1 MSESIYQVV
10 IVSRYTGRESVQYSG
25 ASAIDATDTYEMIMK
40 SQTTMKQFRV
50 VLRRLE
56 PVIVMESE

>member
-1 MSESIYQVV
+1 MSKPIYQVV

-25 ASAIDATDTYEMIMK
+25 ESAIDATDTYEMIMK